1 MKLQKSS
8 VARRVVET
16 KNLGV
21 AEGRRWEEREVIVGS
36 RLRTRKGRGAGSGG
50 ERSGKKESSADSAA
64 DEEGLRCSL
73 VAFSPLLLC
82 KFRESFMLPLE
93 YLVLMDGFH
102 FPHTSAS
109 HIGTSMCNMQQCDVH
124 LGGSHCRPELRE
136 SLSSEPNFLSHSRQ
150 SIESP
155 KS

>member
-36 RLRTRKGRGAGSGG
+36 RLRTRKGRGAG
-50 ERSGKKESSADSAA
+50 GKKESSADTAA

-82 KFRESFMLPLE
+82 YCCHQEG
-93 YLVLMDGFH
+93 VLA
-102 FPHTSAS
+102 SANF
-109 HIGTSMCNMQQCDVH
+109 GKALCYH
-124 LGGSHCRPELRE
+124 L
-136 SLSSEPNFLSHSRQ
+136 N
-150 SIESP
+150 I
-155 KS
+155 

>member
-1 MKLQKSS
+1 MRQRIWAWPRDAAGKNEKLSWGES
-8 VARRVVET
+8 LANE
-16 KNLGV
+16 
-21 AEGRRWEEREVIVGS
+21 EGEGS
-36 RLRTRKGRGAGSGG
+36 GAG
-50 ERSGKKESSADSAA
+50 GKKESSADSAA
-64 DEEGLRCSL
+64 DEEGLPSL
-73 VAFSPLLLC
+73 LACCLLSSSSLLLLSPGRSFGKC